1 MAAEALS
8 DLGAL
13 DRFALARAAAAS
25 VPNQLLVA
33 GLWSESASGARF
45 AVEDPATGEPIA
57 MVADAGPRDARV
69 ALDAAVRAAPEWA
82 ATAPDRR
89 AAILRAVGA
98 ELRRRTTEL
107 AALLTLEMGKP
118 LAESTGEVAY
128 AADFFTWYAEEAR
141 RIAGTT
147 TTAPAGHADIL
158 TLRSPV
164 GPCLLVTPWNFPLAM
179 PARKLAPALAAGCT
193 TVLKP
198 SELTPLSA
206 LALADILHHC
216 GIPAGVVNVLLTTDA
231 AALVEPLLAD
241 ERLRKLSF
249 TGSTAVGKRLMAQ
262 AAQGVLRLS
271 LELGG
276 NAPFLVCADADLDA
290 AVDGAFVA
298 KMRNGGQAC
307 TAANRFYVE
316 RPLAAEFV
324 RRLSDRL
331 GALRLGHGLD
341 DDVEVGPLINR
352 AAAGKVTGLVES
364 AVAGGAHQVAS
375 AKIPAGARETFVA
388 PTVLTDVPP
397 DAELLRSEIFGP
409 VAPVVVIDGI
419 EDALRRA
426 NDTRFGLAAYA
437 YTGSLH
443 TAHRLATGLEAG
455 MVAINGGLVS
465 NVAAPFGGVKW
476 SGLGREGAAVG
487 LHEFLE
493 ERAITLH
500 NEIRYDL
507 RHDHG

>member
-8 DLGAL
+8 DVGAH

-33 GLWSESASGARF
+33 GTWSESASGARF

-141 RIAGTT
+141 RIAGSV
-147 TTAPAGHADIL
+147 L
-158 TLRSPV
+158 T
-164 GPCLLVTPWNFPLAM
+164 
-179 PARKLAPALAAGCT
+179 
-193 TVLKP
+193 P

-206 LALADILHHC
+206 LALADILHRC

-375 AKIPAGARETFVA
+375 GKIPAGARETFVA

-409 VAPVVVIDGI
+409 VAPVVVVDGI